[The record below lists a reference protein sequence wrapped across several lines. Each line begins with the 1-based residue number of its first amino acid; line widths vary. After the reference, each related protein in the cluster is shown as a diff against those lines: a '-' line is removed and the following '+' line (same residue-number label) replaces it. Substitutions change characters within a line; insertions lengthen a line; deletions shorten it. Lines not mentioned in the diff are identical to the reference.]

1 MIKAAVIGAACAG
14 IPLTLVLVQKQQTS
28 KDLQNNLSYYENREK
43 QYQYMTL
50 YYVEQDMTAGE
61 ALTEDCLAE
70 RQIQSIQDLSTMICD
85 QKEDLVG
92 MRLKVSLKKG
102 TCVTADLL
110 YEGEVVAEDERR
122 IELNSANVPKS
133 LKKNEFVDIRISFPN
148 GEDYIVA
155 SHKQIYELQRD
166 EELGVVTIQMRFSE
180 QELLR
185 YQAAFVD
192 VKTYTDTS
200 IYCLQYT
207 GDFQTAAKEFYP
219 VNRNVFDLMQW
230 DPNIT
235 NRFYVDDELQRR
247 ERLEEHM
254 KDYLLEKPVEEPSNT
269 QEPEYESI
277 TDTSDPMDFYTQ
289 LPE

>member
-1 MIKAAVIGAACAG
+1 M
-14 IPLTLVLVQKQQTS
+14 
-28 KDLQNNLSYYENREK
+28 
-43 QYQYMTL
+43 
-50 YYVEQDMTAGE
+50 
-61 ALTEDCLAE
+61 
-70 RQIQSIQDLSTMICD
+70 
-85 QKEDLVG
+85 
-92 MRLKVSLKKG
+92 
-102 TCVTADLL
+102 TADLL